1 MNPFQANN
9 DYDGRSFKQI
19 TLEGDL
25 LSNKAFYDCTFIAC
39 AFGDTTFQACK
50 FDDCLFKD
58 CDLSLVTLES
68 CSFTNTRF
76 EKSKIIGVDWTFASW
91 PAFGLQPPLNF
102 LDCALDY
109 STFTGLKLPN
119 VSFKDC
125 SLKDV
130 AFAEADLSG
139 ADFSG
144 ALLAKSIF
152 YKTNLQGANFAGA
165 KDYHIDLTQNDAAGA
180 KFSLPEAMSLL
191 YALNIEIME

>member
-1 MNPFQANN
+1 MNPFQSTSEF
-9 DYDGRSFKQI
+9 DGRIFKRI
-19 TLEGDL
+19 TLESGL
-25 LSNKAFYDCTFIAC
+25 LSDKTFYDCSFIDCTLAE
-39 AFGDTTFQACK
+39 TTFQECA
-50 FDDCLFKD
+50 FDDCLFKN
-58 CDLSLVTLES
+58 CDLSLIAVEG
-68 CSFTNTRF
+68 CSFNNTRF
-76 EKSKIIGVDWTFASW
+76 EKTKIIGVDWTFATW
-91 PAFGLQPPLNF
+91 PAFVLQPPLSF

-109 STFTGLKLPN
+109 STYTGLKLPK

-152 YKTNLQGANFAGA
+152 HKTNLQGANFTGA

-191 YALNIEIME
+191 YALNIEITE